1 MNEIL
6 IGNISHL
13 GNPDNFDKR
22 ILVLILKLKFKSW
35 SSPLNI
41 KQTS

>member
-13 GNPDNFDKR
+13 GNPDTFDK
-22 ILVLILKLKFKSW
+22 IMPVLILKVGHRR
-35 SSPLNI
+35 
-41 KQTS
+41 

>member
-13 GNPDNFDKR
+13 GNPDTFEKR
-22 ILVLILKLKFKSW
+22 ILVLILKV
-35 SSPLNI
+35 SPHH
-41 KQTS
+41 